1 MVIHQRVF
9 VDATEDITTSNVVSD
24 IEVSRVK
31 VPFNLSAEGFSVD
44 TACVRCQY
52 GAQTIE
58 LSNLRG
64 I

>member
-9 VDATEDITTSNVVSD
+9 VDATEDITASNVVSD

-31 VPFNLSAEGFSVD
+31 VPFNLSAEGFGVD
-44 TACVRCQY
+44 TTCTRCQD
-52 GAQTIE
+52 GTEI
-58 LSNLRG
+58 